1 MPLLDG
7 INQLKTHDGG
17 SMPAYVAR
25 PIGGRGPGIV
35 VLHEIFGITD
45 YLKRRAHDL
54 AEVGYIALVPDLFW
68 RLGDRITLAEDT
80 QEGLQQAFGYLQR
93 LDEPLA
99 VDDAIAALELLRA
112 APETGGLAGVLGFC
126 MGGRLAYNVAARSQP
141 DAVVSYYGSGIGAQ
155 LEDAPRIQAP
165 ILFHF
170 GAEDAYLP
178 LQEAES
184 IRSAFAAQSNAQ
196 VELHAGAGHAFD
208 NPSPM
213 FHHAQASR
221 EAWPQTTAFLRRTLG
236 GTR

>member
-1 MPLLDG
+1 MTLLDG

-17 SMPAYVAR
+17 SMPAYVAQ

-45 YLKRRAHDL
+45 YLKRRARDL
-54 AEVGYIALVPDLFW
+54 AEIGYIALIPDLFW

-126 MGGRLAYNVAARSQP
+126 MGGRLVR
-141 DAVVSYYGSGIGAQ
+141 VRG
-155 LEDAPRIQAP
+155 
-165 ILFHF
+165 
-170 GAEDAYLP
+170 
-178 LQEAES
+178 
-184 IRSAFAAQSNAQ
+184 Q
-196 VELHAGAGHAFD
+196 VECSGRATRGRRA
-208 NPSPM
+208 
-213 FHHAQASR
+213 R
-221 EAWPQTTAFLRRTLG
+221 LR
-236 GTR
+236 